1 MLTIKHI
8 EEDGSEGIQEARSVS
23 FYDDTDGKAPPTVH
37 AYGVPDEYDG
47 YLRYGDGIVYVMN
60 ASGSTVAKYDLD
72 VMNAEWARQN
82 HTTAAAERIRER
94 ERERAERRRR
104 EIDPD

>member
-23 FYDDTDGKAPPTVH
+23 FYDDTDGKEPPTVH
-37 AYGVPDEYDG
+37 AYGVSYDG
-47 YLRYGDGIVYVMN
+47 YLQYGSGTVYVMN

-82 HTTAAAERIRER
+82 HTTAAAGRIRER
-94 ERERAERRRR
+94 ATVALRTL
-104 EIDPD
+104 IDPD